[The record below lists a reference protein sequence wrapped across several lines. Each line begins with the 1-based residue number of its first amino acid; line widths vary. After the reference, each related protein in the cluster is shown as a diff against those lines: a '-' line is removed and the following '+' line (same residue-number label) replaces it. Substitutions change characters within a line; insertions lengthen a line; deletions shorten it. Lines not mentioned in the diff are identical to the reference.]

1 MEKRKYRISLTIHE
15 TGYMEISA
23 DSEEEALQKVG
34 EAIEKGQVA
43 WSNIRV
49 TDVTAKLLPALSEKA
64 SESREER

>member
-1 MEKRKYRISLTIHE
+1 MISLTIHE

-23 DSEEEALQKVG
+23 GSEEEALQKVG
-34 EAIEKGQVA
+34 EAIEKGQVV

>member
-23 DSEEEALQKVG
+23 GSEEEA
-34 EAIEKGQVA
+34 QVA